1 MNTYDCNV
9 YGEDGGCF
17 SVGGRTTS
25 VDNPNTHSTS
35 GIFNFGHKVSSS
47 IRLGAFIDQ
56 TINNSAASGIKVD
69 NKGPMVG
76 LMAVWNQNPDT
87 SGFQMKLGNT
97 FERKDVAITRQIV
110 GSAEPGK
117 GNTEIETQ
125 SYLAELQYRF
135 MASDRTMLQPYAAV
149 RRTTVELDGYTEEAT
164 VAAPLTFAKL
174 EDKTSTI
181 IAGVKARHELKS
193 TTYIKGALGIEHDV
207 SHTKHNV
214 QASGLTGIT
223 NESFNNAEDKNRVVG
238 TVGVDHY
245 LSKNQVV
252 SANLHYQ
259 ELAFKSTDSTS
270 LYFNYNVG
278 F

>member
-1 MNTYDCNV
+1 M
-9 YGEDGGCF
+9 
-17 SVGGRTTS
+17 
-25 VDNPNTHSTS
+25 
-35 GIFNFGHKVSSS
+35 
-47 IRLGAFIDQ
+47 
-56 TINNSAASGIKVD
+56 
-69 NKGPMVG
+69 
-76 LMAVWNQNPDT
+76 
-87 SGFQMKLGNT
+87 
-97 FERKDVAITRQIV
+97 
-110 GSAEPGK
+110 
-117 GNTEIETQ
+117 
-125 SYLAELQYRF
+125 
-135 MASDRTMLQPYAAV
+135 
-149 RRTTVELDGYTEEAT
+149 
-164 VAAPLTFAKL
+164 
-174 EDKTSTI
+174 
-181 IAGVKARHELKS
+181 
-193 TTYIKGALGIEHDV
+193 GIEHDV